1 MATGFIYIIN
11 SLGKDYEQQY
21 FRNVPTF
28 FENRLYFGPCKIPM
42 RQNMKPGDYIFGISP
57 ARLSPRRIVFLAQI
71 DERITFADAYKR
83 FPPLR
88 GSNGPNDKNGP
99 IHVEPVEPTDNSKN
113 FPESHYRHIQGAMH
127 TKKWKADLRSEE
139 LDAFFV
145 CKESD
150 GILGK
155 WLGANGPELNEN
167 IMKIL
172 KNSSLH
178 GKCRD
183 LSTKNLEATIEYP
196 IRHGN
201 LFTGLHLETT
211 EYKELVKLCR
221 ELSPSVLASSE
232 DQVPETKQKKM
243 GRPNKRSCC

>member
-1 MATGFIYIIN
+1 MATGFIYIIK
-11 SLGKDYEQQY
+11 SLDKCYNQQH

-42 RQNMKPGDYIFGISP
+42 RKNMKPGDYIFGISP

-83 FPPLR
+83 FPPLH
-88 GSNGPNDKNGP
+88 GPDGP
-99 IHVEPVEPTDNSKN
+99 IHVEPVEPTGNSEN
-113 FPESHYRHIQGAMH
+113 YAESHYRHIQGAMH
-127 TKKWKADLRSEE
+127 TKKWKADLRTKE

-145 CKESD
+145 CKKPD

-172 KNSSLH
+172 QNSSVH
-178 GKCRD
+178 GKSGKLC
-183 LSTKNLEATIEYP
+183 SQNLEATKKNPVRY
-196 IRHGN
+196 GD
-201 LFTGLHLETT
+201 LFTGLHLETA
-211 EYKELVKLCR
+211 EPENLVNLCR
-221 ELSPSVLASSE
+221 ALNPSVSPTPE
-232 DQVPETKQKKM
+232 DQKQKKT
-243 GRPNKRSCC
+243 GSPKKRSCC

>member
-11 SLGKDYEQQY
+11 SLDKDYEQQY

-42 RQNMKPGDYIFGISP
+42 RKKMQPGDYIFGISP
-57 ARLSPRRIVFLAQI
+57 ARLPLRRIVFLAQI

-88 GSNGPNDKNGP
+88 GSNGP

-113 FPESHYRHIQGAMH
+113 FPESHYRHIEGAMH
-127 TKKWKADLRSEE
+127 KNRWKADLRTEE

-155 WLGANGPELNEN
+155 WLGLNGPELNDN

-172 KNSSLH
+172 QSSSVH
-178 GKCRD
+178 GKSGELCTQN
-183 LSTKNLEATIEYP
+183 SEATKKNP
-196 IRHGN
+196 VRHGD

-211 EYKELVKLCR
+211 EHENLVNLCR
-221 ELSPSVLASSE
+221 ELSTSALPSSKYQAS
-232 DQVPETKQKKM
+232 ETKQKKM